1 MKTRKKTF
9 VKLDIIY
16 EIKYFEELEKFIAKD
31 GNKLTYKEFGK
42 ILDEKTKYEKN
53 NKTKKI

>member
-53 NKTKKI
+53 NK